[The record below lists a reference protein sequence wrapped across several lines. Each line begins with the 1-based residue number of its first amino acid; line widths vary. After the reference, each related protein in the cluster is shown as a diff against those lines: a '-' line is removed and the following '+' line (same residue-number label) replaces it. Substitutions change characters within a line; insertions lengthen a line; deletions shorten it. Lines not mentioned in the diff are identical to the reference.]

1 MQVFQKLAP
10 FTISTYCVILLPLVG
25 CSFHQEVNQ
34 SVSHKSIRHDFHKL
48 SPQMTSDVAIHGFL
62 LWVSLGFLMPLA
74 ILAIRMSRREEPRSK
89 RLKVFFYLHVFVQI
103 LSALLATVG
112 AVLSFKKLENSF
124 TNSHQRLGLAL
135 YGAIWVQ
142 ALIGFFRPKRGKKE
156 RSLWYFVHWMLG
168 TMISL
173 CGIINIYTGLKAYS
187 NKTSRSTTLWT
198 ILFTAEVLFIAFF
211 YLFQDKWEYIQK
223 QGVVLD
229 NAPITV
235 SNQQIPEGIYQK
247 ELQPEP
253 CGKRSR
259 LIKNLFD

>member
-10 FTISTYCVILLPLVG
+10 FTISAYCVILLPLAG
-25 CSFHQEVNQ
+25 CSFHQKVNQ
-34 SVSHKSIRHDFHKL
+34 SVSHKSITHDFHKL

-142 ALIGFFRPKRGKKE
+142 ALIGFIRPKRGKKE

-187 NKTSRSTTLWT
+187 NKTSRSATLWT

-235 SNQQIPEGIYQK
+235 SNQQIPDGLYQK
-247 ELQPEP
+247 ELQSEP
-253 CGKRSR
+253 CGKRIR
-259 LIKNLFD
+259 FKNLFD